1 MRSLEEIDAD
11 IDAAWARYRPV
22 NTHSRTD
29 WRQAER
35 AHDRLGALLK
45 ERAAAVAAQRA
56 ADRKP
61 SERPPKGVTVE
72 RARAATHVNVGGVWK
87 PIIAWNPKSVVVLW
101 GGTDRERIPLARLTA
116 GDLQTRK
123 GNP

>member
-1 MRSLEEIDAD
+1 MRPIEQIQAD
-11 IDAAWARYRPV
+11 IEAVASARLGPVRGKQAARRVDANVSRADALRQELLAAQAAERPV
-22 NTHSRTD
+22 
-29 WRQAER
+29 
-35 AHDRLGALLK
+35 
-45 ERAAAVAAQRA
+45 
-56 ADRKP
+56 P
-61 SERPPKGVTVE
+61 ERPAKGVTVE